1 MPEWMR
7 TEKSAATVV
16 TREAEK
22 SQFIPPVF
30 HSPESVSGSYPSAR
44 RTEAEPVE
52 KKRSGSPWATT
63 EKDKRKEKKEPVR
76 SPWSDEGGLQ

>member
-1 MPEWMR
+1 MPG
-7 TEKSAATVV
+7 S
-16 TREAEK
+16 
-22 SQFIPPVF
+22 PP
-30 HSPESVSGSYPSAR
+30 SVR
-44 RTEAEPVE
+44 RTEVEPVE